1 MLNYQRYSTILAQAH
16 SHLGSQLFHSGDSP
30 NFGPLSPLPVGWL
43 PKFGT
48 LPFSAFTS
56 AGPLSGSLLI
66 GESSPACEAKVRFRF
81 RFIIVKHSRWIEIW
95 HHLLITWGF
104 LVDIPLDRVAG
115 HVFWSWWETWS
126 RPCSQPSARCASSGD
141 DKGTPSNQG
150 VHFQHATPP
159 CRFKLTGNATISS
172 VDHSDIWNSSP
183 ATPFAP
189 WWMQGVP
196 ILPVFWCW
204 MPPAILQSC
213 TGCKKLPQFSV
224 QVTLMHPAPHP
235 EVAQWLNDCKL
246 WRFGSKP
253 AQKKLR
259 NHWATISSSLFPS
272 LALRT
277 AS

>member
-1 MLNYQRYSTILAQAH
+1 MLNYQRVLNH
-16 SHLGSQLFHSGDSP
+16 PGSGT
-30 NFGPLSPLPVGWL
+30 LSPRLPIVSFWGQPKLWPIVSPSCRLTAQIWDTSIFSIHFGRPVVWL
-43 PKFGT
+43 VADRGIIT
-48 LPFSAFTS
+48 
-56 AGPLSGSLLI
+56 
-66 GESSPACEAKVRFRF
+66 CEAKVRFRF